1 MERYK
6 LIAFIGFSQTSN
18 LIWLK
23 PKNDTIF
30 CRQLKQTAMKENS
43 NKYSLS
49 YKPTPKGGY
58 HYAVFR
64 FGFFLAPLNYFS
76 KYLIFS
82 LQSSIFS
89 IFLQRTVLKP
99 SALFRTTLYY
109 DSFSSKYFFSFVL
122 Y

>member
-1 MERYK
+1 LDLYFLFHCRSIYGTAK

-49 YKPTPKGGY
+49 YKPTPKGGLSLCCFP
-58 HYAVFR
+58 VWL
-64 FGFFLAPLNYFS
+64 FLAPLNYFS

-82 LQSSIFS
+82 L
-89 IFLQRTVLKP
+89 
-99 SALFRTTLYY
+99 
-109 DSFSSKYFFSFVL
+109 
-122 Y
+122 